1 MCNHRKGNMVVIQLS
16 IFGLKKLYNVI
27 RNALR
32 ETLGPVG
39 LTGNFLLFL
48 VPGFC
53 DTNAVTK

>member
-1 MCNHRKGNMVVIQLS
+1 MVVIQLS